1 MQWRCPMSK
10 TNELATKWNG
20 FYQKV
25 QPVLSKIG
33 AVWNKICEICGLIC
47 DWIIKLRKILLV
59 IPVAVAAIYLAMMN
73 SEKLPEMVGIGLLEN
88 GDFAYVVAR
97 SVAVNIPLALTGAC
111 LLLMIFSRKTVYPW
125 IISVFTLILPP
136 LILLFNNFLG

>member
-1 MQWRCPMSK
+1 MSK

-97 SVAVNIPLALTGAC
+97 SVAVNIP
-111 LLLMIFSRKTVYPW
+111 W
-125 IISVFTLILPP
+125 H
-136 LILLFNNFLG
+136 